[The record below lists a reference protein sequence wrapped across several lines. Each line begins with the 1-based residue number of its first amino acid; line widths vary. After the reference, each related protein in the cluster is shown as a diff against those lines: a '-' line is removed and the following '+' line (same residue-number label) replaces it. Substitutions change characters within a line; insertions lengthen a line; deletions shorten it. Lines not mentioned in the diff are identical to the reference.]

1 MANEELKQ
9 QQGQMWGKG
18 NFDEVADAI
27 SDVHH
32 TIIERLKPSAGER
45 FLDIACGTGRVCELA
60 AAAGAT
66 VTGLDLAPALVEVA
80 KQRAAE
86 RGLDIDYRVGDA
98 ENLDVPDASFDV
110 VSSTF
115 GLMFAP
121 TQEAAAAELARVTRP
136 GGRIGLANWTPE
148 GRIGQMFRIT
158 GSYAPAPPP
167 SVPVRWGTEERCRE
181 LLGDAFDLSFDRVM
195 NRWEYESGEA
205 GWEFMAP
212 RFGPMVTLIA
222 SLPPE
227 KVEAL
232 RSEMVAYGETAR
244 DGDRIVDD
252 REYLLVT
259 GTRR

>member
-1 MANEELKQ
+1 MAFEELKQ
-9 QQGQMWGKG
+9 RQGAMWGTG

-27 SDVHH
+27 SDVHV
-32 TIIERLKPSAGER
+32 TVVERLRPAAGES

-60 AAAGAT
+60 AYAGAT
-66 VTGLDLAPALVEVA
+66 VTGIDLAPALIDVA

-86 RGLDIDYRVGDA
+86 RGLEIEYHVGDA

-148 GRIGQMFRIT
+148 GRVGQMFRIT

-167 SVPVRWGTEERCRE
+167 SIPVLWGTEERCRE
-181 LLGDAFDLSFDRVM
+181 LLDENFELSFDRVM

-205 GWEFMAP
+205 GWQFMSP
-212 RFGPMVTLIA
+212 RFGPIVTL
-222 SLPPE
+222 LPTLPAD
-227 KVEAL
+227 KAAAL
-232 RSEMVAYGETAR
+232 RTEMIEYGELAR
-244 DGDRIVDD
+244 DGDHIVDD

-259 GTRR
+259 GTRK